1 MSEIATTSFSNKCEI
16 LADIWLNHRED
27 PDLQDFIEDN
37 DIGIPLGYILSE
49 KLAEPVAESV
59 KYIEQTFSLL
69 LTKLELDDLGWNYF
83 DEMRDE
89 SRWEAEDLEGN

>member
-27 PDLQDFIEDN
+27 PDLKDFIEDN

-49 KLAEPVAESV
+49 KLAEPIAESV

-89 SRWEAEDLEGN
+89 WNWAQEDSLEN